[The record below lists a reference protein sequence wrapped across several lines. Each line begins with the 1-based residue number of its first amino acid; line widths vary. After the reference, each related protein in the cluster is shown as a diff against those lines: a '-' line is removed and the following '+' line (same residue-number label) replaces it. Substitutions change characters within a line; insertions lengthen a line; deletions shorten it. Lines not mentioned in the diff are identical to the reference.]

1 MRNLFQKSLKYTYV
15 MQCELIYNVL
25 SNEEDILLPDTL

>member
-1 MRNLFQKSLKYTYV
+1 

-25 SNEEDILLPDTL
+25 SNEEDIFAHSRTRVVDSADR